1 MAKDKQQM
9 DNVFLLVGR
18 QSKVESKL
26 FGMINSPT
34 GMNRDEWATLTTI
47 DLPLTIMVSSSPQ
60 LRDAIDQ
67 LNFNG
72 GYTVSSNLAQLYR
85 LIRVDFERSK
95 IEYIRRGLLTLEPDA
110 QMVQST
116 MNDPIPAE
124 KVMGP
129 LLEEEDNE

>member
-1 MAKDKQQM
+1 MSKDKQQM

-18 QSKVESKL
+18 QSKVEDKL
-26 FGMINSPT
+26 FAMIDSPI
-34 GMNRDEWATLTTI
+34 GMNREEWATLTTI
-47 DLPLTIMVSSSPQ
+47 DLPITIMVPSSPQ
-60 LRDAIDQ
+60 LRAAIDQ

-85 LIRVDFERSK
+85 LIRADFERSK

-116 MNDPIPAE
+116 MNDPIAAE

-129 LLEEEDNE
+129 LLEDEEDE